1 MRPTSTIERG
11 PQNTMNKL
19 QVPKAPGEAP
29 EETRAAREKRRSEEA
44 IYRYV
49 MRGGGEA
56 FGKPYEV
63 GKQSLTQKIVHF
75 FKQRGF
81 FAFETLE
88 KPETSKKQNKFT
100 KYGAA
105 RYRGPYKNP
114 KD

>member
-1 MRPTSTIERG
+1 MS
-11 PQNTMNKL
+11 KL

-56 FGKPYEV
+56 FGKPYEL

-88 KPETSKKQNKFT
+88 KPEPVKKHNKFT
-100 KYGAA
+100 KYGAS
-105 RYRGPYKNP
+105 RFRGPHKKP
-114 KD
+114 QD